1 MFPFTHPSEKKT
13 QNSFVLRK
21 KILFQRFCG
30 VHFSWPRPW
39 FIFHTMT
46 LDRVVLPGRRSWTTT
61 PHRATGK
68 YDMYDDFILQ
78 SNNHVNFPCSEVNQV
93 NQVIL
98 GNNKRELAIAS
109 AWCTRFMHQW
119 YPSNCFIVGWLF
131 YIYIYNY
138 IYGFI
143 PHEISPSYPHN
154 DWFSKTVMSAF
165 KMFKWLTPSLLR

>member
-1 MFPFTHPSEKKT
+1 MTFFYFYFYMTVSECAGFMDIYEVFNLTCPKLPFGRRNIEFSDTSTCSLHTSFGKKT

-21 KILFQRFCG
+21 KILFQWFCG

-46 LDRVVLPGRRSWTTT
+46 LDRVVLPGRRSWTTP

-78 SNNHVNFPCSEVNQV
+78 SNNHVNFPFSEVNQV
-93 NQVIL
+93 ISS
-98 GNNKRELAIAS
+98 NNKRELAIAS

-119 YPSNCFIVGWLF
+119 YQSN
-131 YIYIYNY
+131 
-138 IYGFI
+138 
-143 PHEISPSYPHN
+143 
-154 DWFSKTVMSAF
+154 
-165 KMFKWLTPSLLR
+165 